1 MKKIAILLV
10 TGFVS
15 VLAIAQTP
23 IEFKLNGQIKDVKE
37 PAKIAMIY
45 VANGKRQSDTVE
57 LNKGKF
63 AFKGQISSP
72 IKAILVVLKSSDNP
86 RMMLS
91 IGYGGDVMGR
101 DGRQVYLDKGTITL
115 KGDSLKTATIKGSE
129 AQLDFDQL
137 QALRQP
143 VVNKLDAINKELSSL
158 SSNRESEEYKTVY
171 AKLLTTMKEFGPIE
185 ETFIASHPDSW
196 VSWHTLT
203 GKSIIS
209 DVKKLE
215 GQFNAMNASF
225 RNSEEGKKLEEKIR
239 KSYKT
244 AMGAVAP
251 EFAQNN
257 LEGQPIALSSL
268 RGKYVLI
275 DFWASWCGP
284 CRAENP
290 HVKAAYEKFK
300 NKNFEILAVS
310 LDNKKDAW
318 VQAIEKDGLPWLHV
332 SDLLGWKNAVAEQYD
347 VKAIPQNWLLDP
359 NGVIIGQNMRG
370 KELEEKL
377 ASVLK

>member
-1 MKKIAILLV
+1 MKKIALLLV

-15 VLAIAQTP
+15 VLATAQTP

-37 PAKIAMIY
+37 PAKVAMVY
-45 VANGKRQSDTVE
+45 FADGKRQSDTVE
-57 LNKGKF
+57 LTKGKF
-63 AFKGQISSP
+63 AFKGKINSP
-72 IKAILVVLKSSDNP
+72 VKAILVVLKSSDNP

-115 KGDSLKTATIKGSE
+115 KGDSLKTATIKGSA

-158 SSNRESEEYKTVY
+158 SDNRESEEYKTVY

-185 ETFIASHPDSW
+185 EAFIASHPDSW

-225 RNSEEGKKLEEKIR
+225 RNSAEGKKLEEKIR

-257 LEGQPIALSSL
+257 PEGQPVALSSL

-300 NKNFEILAVS
+300 DKNFEILAVS

>member
-1 MKKIAILLV
+1 MKKIALLLV
-10 TGFVS
+10 TGFVTVIAS
-15 VLAIAQTP
+15 AQTP
-23 IEFKLNGQIKDVKE
+23 IGFKLNGKINDVKE
-37 PAKIAMIY
+37 PAKVAMVY

-63 AFKGQISSP
+63 AFKGKISSP
-72 IKAILVVLKSSDNP
+72 VKAILVVLKSSDNP

-101 DGRQVYLDKGTITL
+101 DGRQVYLDKGTILL
-115 KGDSLKTATIKGSE
+115 KGDSLKTATIKGS
-129 AQLDFDQL
+129 ASQRDFDEL
-137 QALRQP
+137 QKLREP
-143 VVNKLDAINKELSSL
+143 VVAKLDAINKELIRL
-158 SSNRESEEYKTVY
+158 NGDKESEEYKATY
-171 AKLLTTMKEFGPIE
+171 ANLIKTMKEFGPIE
-185 ETFIASHPDSW
+185 EAFIASHPDSW
-196 VSWHTLT
+196 VSWHALT

-225 RNSEEGKKLEEKIR
+225 RNSEDGKKLEEKIR

-257 LEGQPIALSSL
+257 LDGQSVALSSL

-300 NKNFEILAVS
+300 DKNFEILAVS

>member
-1 MKKIAILLV
+1 MKKIALLAV

-15 VLAIAQTP
+15 VMAIAQTP
-23 IEFKLNGQIKDVKE
+23 FDYKLNGQINDVKE
-37 PAKIAMIY
+37 PAKVAMIY

-72 IKAILVVLKSSDNP
+72 VKAILVVLKSSDNP

-115 KGDSLKTATIKGSE
+115 KGDSLKTATIKGSA
-129 AQLDFDQL
+129 AQRDFDEL
-137 QALRQP
+137 QKLRRP
-143 VVNKLDAINKELSSL
+143 VVTKLEAINKEMTNLNSK
-158 SSNRESEEYKTVY
+158 RESEEYKAAY
-171 AKLLTTMKEFGPIE
+171 ANLLKTMKEFGPIE
-185 ETFIASHPDSW
+185 EAFIASHPDSW
-196 VSWHTLT
+196 VSWHALT

-209 DVKKLE
+209 DVKKFE
-215 GQFNAMNASF
+215 AQFNGMNASF
-225 RNSEEGKKLEEKIR
+225 RNSDEGKKLEEKIR

-244 AMGAVAP
+244 SMGAVAP

-257 LEGQPIALSSL
+257 LEGQPITLSSL

-300 NKNFEILAVS
+300 DKNFEILAVS

-370 KELEEKL
+370 KDLEEKL